1 MSRPTEPG
9 DQRAMRRDPSLL
21 SRWIESQHQPRYRY
35 AAALAIVVAATGVS
49 ALLFELGDPE
59 NLVMVYLLGVVLAAI
74 RLGRGPSVFATV
86 GGFACFLYF
95 FVPHYYSF
103 VLADLY
109 YLPTFVIMLTV
120 AFVVSTLTSKVQ
132 SDAAAMEERERRS
145 TALYELSRDLAACD
159 TRQQVAVAVD
169 RHVAAAFACG
179 GSLVELVEG
188 NLVPFV
194 AGAAM
199 PVDAEQGAMRVAL
212 ASKGGMQLHGALAK
226 PLVVATSPWDCCYA
240 MGWTCSC
247 CAATRRSDCSSP
259 SPTTSPWRCIV

>member
-132 SDAAAMEERERRS
+132 SDAAAAPRS
-145 TALYELSRDLAACD
+145 RSI
-159 TRQQVAVAVD
+159 
-169 RHVAAAFACG
+169 
-179 GSLVELVEG
+179 S
-188 NLVPFV
+188 
-194 AGAAM
+194 
-199 PVDAEQGAMRVAL
+199 
-212 ASKGGMQLHGALAK
+212 
-226 PLVVATSPWDCCYA
+226 
-240 MGWTCSC
+240 
-247 CAATRRSDCSSP
+247 ATRRCVRMPAFARSACCCCCRSLGWL
-259 SPTTSPWRCIV
+259 WRCRS